1 MTRGL
6 PNLTRSNSAAAWVL
20 LSVTLLF
27 CCRTAIAR
35 QAEDDPP
42 PADGAS
48 KPAPTVDEIVRRLQQ
63 RNQERDE
70 ALRVYE
76 GTRIYR
82 VQYHGFFGKREAEA
96 VVRYRYV
103 SPNTAEFTVLSQ
115 SGSRFILD
123 HVITGLLNA
132 EKEAAT
138 SQNRRRT
145 ALTTTNYD
153 FTLDD
158 LDAGSDRS
166 QYVLNLMPRNDNKFL
181 YRGKIWIDAK
191 DFAVTKIEAEP
202 ARNPSFWIR
211 KTEVRHQYLKREGF
225 WLPAENHT
233 ESSIRGGGHAILSIE
248 YKDYEFPGTDHPDT
262 TESDAKNSGAPVALP
277 AETDLH

>member
-1 MTRGL
+1 
-6 PNLTRSNSAAAWVL
+6 
-20 LSVTLLF
+20 
-27 CCRTAIAR
+27 
-35 QAEDDPP
+35 
-42 PADGAS
+42 
-48 KPAPTVDEIVRRLQQ
+48 
-63 RNQERDE
+63 
-70 ALRVYE
+70 
-76 GTRIYR
+76 
-82 VQYHGFFGKREAEA
+82 
-96 VVRYRYV
+96 
-103 SPNTAEFTVLSQ
+103 VLSQ
-115 SGSRFILD
+115 SGSRFIFD

-138 SQNRRRT
+138 SQNRGRT

-158 LDAGSDRS
+158 VDAAGDRS
-166 QYVLNLMPRNDNKFL
+166 QYVLNLTPRNDNKFL

-211 KTEVRHQYLKREGF
+211 KTEVHHQYLKREGF

-233 ESSIRGGGHAILSIE
+233 ESSIRGGGHATLSIE

-262 TESDAKNSGAPVALP
+262 TESDAKNSSAPVALP
-277 AETDLH
+277 AESDLH